1 MEFSSGVQV
10 DPTIVSETEQNG
22 AAEHGGYA
30 ASQGE
35 KAVGERHICLLGAQL
50 SLLVTISQGF
60 FPVQLFFSFSP

>member
-10 DPTIVSETEQNG
+10 DPTIVSEMEQNG

-35 KAVGERHICLLGAQL
+35 KAVGECHIAY
-50 SLLVTISQGF
+50 
-60 FPVQLFFSFSP
+60 